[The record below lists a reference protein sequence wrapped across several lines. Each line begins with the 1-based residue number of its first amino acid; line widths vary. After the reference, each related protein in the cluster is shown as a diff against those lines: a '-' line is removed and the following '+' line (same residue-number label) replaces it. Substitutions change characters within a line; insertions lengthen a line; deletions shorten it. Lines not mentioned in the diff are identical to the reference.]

1 MSATIKFL
9 SVFYLCVMLGAV
21 FAKHVAPD
29 SKPVS
34 HHVADSGAKTIV
46 IYLNDFAT
54 QGANNNNH
62 NRFKRTPR
70 ENELEGL
77 KDLKDLK
84 DLEQLKDFD
93 NDPGWSDWWTWGSEL
108 K

>member
-9 SVFYLCVMLGAV
+9 SVFYLCVVLGAV

-54 QGANNNNH
+54 LGANDH
-62 NRFKRTPR
+62 GHKRFKRTVTPWDD
-70 ENELEGL
+70 ELEAL
-77 KDLKDLK
+77 RDF
-84 DLEQLKDFD
+84 EQLRDLDHDLDAKYNGIDSK
-93 NDPGWSDWWTWGSEL
+93 W